1 MKVAKE
7 GICDIYNN
15 VGKYIECQYYEK
27 IAEKKDLPNTN
38 Y

>member
-7 GICDIYNN
+7 GICDIYNH

-27 IAEKKDLPNTN
+27 FAEKKDLPNTN